1 MTTRSDIDVEA
12 LNDRLAREHPI
23 DDYYARSALPIRWIE
38 GRRLA
43 IIRQLVGES
52 AGLELCEVGAGGG
65 HVLRLFPEARLTAID
80 VSQVFLD
87 TARKNL
93 AGYDVRFIKG
103 EVEKLD
109 LPAAS
114 FDRIVCTEVLEHTV
128 DPLAILAALARLLR
142 PDGVAVITIPNDDL
156 IGRLKALVRR
166 TPAGWLLRD
175 RVEWGG
181 DAYHIHRWTPDDF
194 RRLLEAYFRVTD
206 FRGAPLDALPLRACY
221 RCIAR

>member
-1 MTTRSDIDVEA
+1 VTTRSDIDVEA

-181 DAYHIHRWTPDDF
+181 DAYHMHRWTPDDF